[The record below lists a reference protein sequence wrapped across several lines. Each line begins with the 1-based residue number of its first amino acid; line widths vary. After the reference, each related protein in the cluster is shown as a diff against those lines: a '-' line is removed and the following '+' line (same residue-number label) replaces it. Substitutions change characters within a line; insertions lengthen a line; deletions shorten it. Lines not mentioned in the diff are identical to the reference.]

1 MPTNKMHRA
10 VPLSFHRA
18 RQLRHEETDAERKLW
33 TQLRAK
39 RFEPIKFRRQF
50 PIGDFIVDF
59 CCKDHKLVIELDG
72 GQHNEPAGIA
82 KDARR
87 TAELERRGYR
97 VMRFW
102 NNEVLKNIDGV
113 VEMIFETLGRNSW

>member
-1 MPTNKMHRA
+1 MLTNKIQRA

-18 RQLRHEETDAERKLW
+18 RQLRREETDAERKLW
-33 TQLRAK
+33 AHLRTK
-39 RFEPIKFRRQF
+39 RFEPIKFRRQL

-59 CCKDHKLVIELDG
+59 CCKDRKLVIELDG

-82 KDARR
+82 KDMRR
-87 TAELERRGYR
+87 TEWLEKRGYR

-102 NNEVLKNIDGV
+102 NNEVLTNIDGV
-113 VEMIFETLGRNSW
+113 VEMILQALGRKSV